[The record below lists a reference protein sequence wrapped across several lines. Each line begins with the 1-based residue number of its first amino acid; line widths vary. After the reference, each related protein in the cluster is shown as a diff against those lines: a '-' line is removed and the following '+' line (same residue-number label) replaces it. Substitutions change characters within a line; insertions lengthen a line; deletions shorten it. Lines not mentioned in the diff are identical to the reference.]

1 MNEHDSSALREP
13 VVLMVDD
20 EPGLVQL
27 FAGLLARL
35 SCTVL
40 TGLSGDEA
48 IDILDQETPD
58 LLILDLAMP
67 GVPGVDVLRHVR
79 SIPRLNEMTVMI
91 LTARPNLVPEV
102 RALGIDYWV
111 SKPVLPHDFLEIV
124 EDVLDDVRSRR

>member
-1 MNEHDSSALREP
+1 MNEHESSALRAP
-13 VVLMVDD
+13 VVLLVDD

-48 IDILDQETPD
+48 IDILDHETPD

-79 SIPRLNEMTVMI
+79 TIPRLDKMTVMI
-91 LTARPNLVPEV
+91 LTARPNLIPEV
-102 RALGIDYWV
+102 RTLGIDYWV
-111 SKPVLPHDFLEIV
+111 SKPVLPREFLEIV
-124 EDVLDDVRSRR
+124 RGVLDDVRSRG